1 MENKHVTGS
10 GIAQGNVSWEFS
22 DWDTEVLGVKTGIIT
37 ECWATNDAGT
47 PFADQREALLEGVEA
62 CKVEAIQQGVQH
74 LSARIPEWAHAA
86 STALEMHG
94 FRVIE
99 SFITLERAIPNL
111 YAVAPLEYPV
121 RVATPEDEDAVADLT
136 VRAYRHSRKD
146 VDPYFTDVQ
155 KAQFRRA
162 WVNSIFNGRADKIFV
177 AVANPI
183 SPELDAQLVGFIAL
197 LDKDYRVGGVD
208 LLAVEPKLQGRG
220 IGKLL
225 LSHAI
230 NDYIETGKADTLR
243 MGTQGKNYPAM
254 NLYTGM
260 GFKVIK
266 SELSFHWHR
275 PEGEKI

>member
-10 GIAQGNVSWEFS
+10 GIAQGNVTWEFS
-22 DWDTEVLGVKTGIIT
+22 DWDTEALGVKTGIIT

-62 CKVEAIQQGVQH
+62 CKAEAIQQGVQH

-86 STALEMHG
+86 SIALEMHG

-99 SFITLERAIPNL
+99 SFITLELEIPK
-111 YAVAPLEYPV
+111 ASCAEPLRGYPI
-121 RVATPEDEDAVADLT
+121 RVATPEDEDAVADLA

-162 WVNSIFNGRADKIFV
+162 WANSIFEGRADKIFV
-177 AVANPI
+177 ATANSI
-183 SPELDAQLVGFIAL
+183 DPELGTQPVGFIAL
-197 LDKDYRVGGVD
+197 RQKDYLVGGID
-208 LLAVEPKLQGRG
+208 LLAVDPRCQRRG
-220 IGKLL
+220 IAKRLVNK
-225 LSHAI
+225 AI
-230 NDYIETGKADTLR
+230 DHYIETGKAGGMR
-243 MGTQGKNYPAM
+243 IGTQGKNYQAL

-266 SELSFHWHR
+266 SELSFHWHQ
-275 PEGEKI
+275 PK